1 MQRRVFVLMNTM
13 LKIDATTKLR
23 WLILATLLVN
33 AAPMLSPIINE
44 GDSITYAALS
54 QHIANSGD
62 WMSLV
67 LEGKDW
73 LDKPHF
79 PFWITA
85 LFFKIGGISAFTYI
99 LPGYLFHLLGGYF
112 AYRIARQFYDR
123 STALLTLLVYVSVYH
138 LMYTSSE
145 IKAEA
150 FLTGSITGACYYWLR
165 FDAASKV
172 KHLLLGALFSA
183 VAVMTKGVFTLITIA
198 SGLVCM
204 WAYQKQW
211 RKFWSAKWLLAVV
224 VTVLFTAPELIA
236 LYLQF
241 DAHPENVVFGRTHVS
256 GIKFFAWDSQ
266 FGRFFNFGPITK
278 VEGSPFYYL
287 HVFLWAYLPWV
298 VVFLAALYKGVRG
311 LLGRKLQ
318 HAAAFVFLVGSFF
331 VTFAL
336 FSATTFQIDYYTVI
350 LFPFA
355 SILCG
360 HYLKCFFEDTRH
372 AIALPLLQMGVAALV
387 FSLALGVTVYVNQ
400 ALVSYTAFAFFC
412 VTLLLSFYLRAD
424 RKLLLV
430 LVLPVLSIN
439 AVFAA
444 FELSAYLACYR
455 YSIPYNM
462 QKYVPGNP
470 DVPVYFYQL
479 DPINAQE
486 LSVYTGADGT
496 YIKWLSDIPADTS
509 QYYLVIRSENLEQLS
524 STIGHFEVLTEGQWV
539 DHKSGLLPRML
550 RIAKGVE
557 PLEAISVVKVG
568 ASRL

>member
-1 MQRRVFVLMNTM
+1 M
-13 LKIDATTKLR
+13 
-23 WLILATLLVN
+23 VN
-33 AAPMLSPIINE
+33 AMPMLSPIINE
-44 GDSITYAALS
+44 GDSVTYAALS

-85 LFFKIGGISAFTYI
+85 LFFKMGGISAFTYI

-112 AYRIARQFYDR
+112 SYRIARQFFDR

-165 FDAASKV
+165 FDAGSKL

-183 VAVMTKGVFTLITIA
+183 VAVMTKGVFTLITIG

-204 WAYQKQW
+204 WMFQRQW
-211 RKFWSAKWLLAVV
+211 HKFWSAKWLLAVLM
-224 VTVLFTAPELIA
+224 TMLFTAPELVA
-236 LYLQF
+236 LYVQF
-241 DAHPENVVFGRTHVS
+241 DAHPENLVFGHTNVS
-256 GIKFFAWDSQ
+256 GIKFFVWDSQ
-266 FGRFFNFGPITK
+266 FGRFFNFGPIQK

-298 VVFLAALYKGVRG
+298 VVFLAAIYTGLRG
-311 LLGRKLQ
+311 LLAQKGPQ
-318 HAAAFVFLVGSFF
+318 DAAFVFLLSSFL

-350 LFPFA
+350 VFPFA

-360 HYLKCFFEDTRH
+360 HYLKCFFDDTRH
-372 AIALPLLQMGVAALV
+372 GIALPLAQLGVAVLV
-387 FSLALGVTVYVNQ
+387 LSLALGVAVYVNQ
-400 ALVSYTAFAFFC
+400 PLLSYAALVFVSAA
-412 VTLLLSFYLRAD
+412 LALSFYLRKNK
-424 RKLLLV
+424 KLLLV
-430 LVLPVLSIN
+430 LCLPVLSIN
-439 AVFAA
+439 AIFII
-444 FELSAYLACYR
+444 FELAAYVACST
-455 YSIPYNM
+455 YSIPYNV
-462 QKYVPGNP
+462 QKYIQARP

-486 LSVYTGADGT
+486 LSVYSGAESL
-496 YIKWLSDIPADTS
+496 YIKWLSDIPRPTS
-509 QYYLVIRSENLEQLS
+509 PYYLIVRSQELGALS
-524 STIGHFEVLTEGQWV
+524 PSLGHFEVIAQGQWV

-557 PLEAISVVKVG
+557 PLEAISVIKVG
-568 ASRL
+568 ATRL